1 MLKQYRQERDRS
13 GAVTLG
19 VLALTVIGIAI
30 ILILGRPKH
39 TKVALSTPRPTGTP
53 EPTAT
58 PSPVTVHVS
67 GAVARPN
74 QTYTLPPNSRVEAAI
89 AAAGGALPDADLS
102 RVNLADIL
110 RDGAQIHVPSSSQ
123 PGSAPLATPIGGI
136 KINVN
141 TATAAELDTLP
152 GIGPTLAQRI
162 VDYRTRQGA
171 FTSADD
177 LDNVSGIGMSLIDQL
192 RDFVRFD

>member
-1 MLKQYRQERDRS
+1 MRRQHRLERDRS
-13 GAVTLG
+13 GVMTLG

-30 ILILGRPKH
+30 ILILGRPRQ
-39 TKVALSTPRPTGTP
+39 TKVAVTSPRPTGTP

-89 AAAGGALPDADLS
+89 AAAGGALPGADLS
-102 RVNLADIL
+102 RVNLADLL
-110 RDGAQIHVPSSSQ
+110 RDGAQIHVPSGQ
-123 PGSAPLATPIGGI
+123 VTAPPATPIGGV

-141 TATAAELDTLP
+141 IATAAELDTLP
-152 GIGPTLAQRI
+152 GIGPALAQRI

-171 FTSADD
+171 FVSVDD
-177 LDNVSGIGMSLIDQL
+177 LDKVSGIGPTLIEQL
-192 RDFVRFD
+192 RDFVRFN